1 MKPKDTGDPVRRKRE
16 EEEWRKGVPKRLR
29 FKKRW
34 SRWWWAYC
42 LRDAVVDWLRSLW
55 TVEMVYSTMRAI
67 VVLFAGIAVV
77 TTGYHILHNPHSA
90 RKELPTTEEILRL
103 DCDHSALK

>member
-1 MKPKDTGDPVRRKRE
+1 MKPKDVGDPVRRKRE
-16 EEEWRKGVPKRLR
+16 EEEWRKGAPKRLR

-42 LRDAVVDWLRSLW
+42 LRDAVVDWFRSLW

-67 VVLFAGIAVV
+67 VVLLAGIAVV
-77 TTGYHILHNPHSA
+77 TTGYHILHNPNAA

-103 DCDHSALK
+103 DHEFPAHK